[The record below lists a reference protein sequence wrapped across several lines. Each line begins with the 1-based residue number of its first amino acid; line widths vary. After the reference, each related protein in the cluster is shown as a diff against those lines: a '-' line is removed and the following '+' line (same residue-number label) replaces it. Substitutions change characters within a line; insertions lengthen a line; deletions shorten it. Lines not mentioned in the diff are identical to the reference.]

1 MIWWPSVL
9 FRSQREKLCKK
20 QEKHRCRQGYARSI
34 SIMRARLETNI
45 EAGSQPLSSNRA
57 ELRYGVSIT
66 DLCVDWPTTERC
78 LHDAAAALASVPAGS
93 S

>member
-20 QEKHRCRQGYARSI
+20 QEKHRCRQVYAHST
-34 SIMRARLETNI
+34 SIMGVRLETNI

-57 ELRYGVSIT
+57 KLRSGVSIT
-66 DLCVDWPTTERC
+66 DLYVDWPTTERC

-93 S
+93 T